1 MRNRRVEAGIWPR
14 AAAAA
19 AAIMLIAGCTSS
31 VPPGSTYFREGYVA
45 GCSDGSFDAGGP
57 SGQVQY
63 MRDGTLYRTQPNYKN
78 GWQQGYAKCYRDQNE
93 YPQMDSEF

>member
-1 MRNRRVEAGIWPR
+1 MRRGHIGIGVVFLGAW
-14 AAAAA
+14 AVAL
-19 AAIMLIAGCTSS
+19 LIAGCTSD
-31 VPPGSTYFREGYVA
+31 VPLGSKDFREGYVA

-57 SGQVQY
+57 SGQVEY
-63 MRDGTLYRTQPNYKN
+63 MREPTLYRTSADYKN

>member
-1 MRNRRVEAGIWPR
+1 MRKRGVGIEISRRAVY
-14 AAAAA
+14 AAA
-19 AAIMLIAGCTSS
+19 MLIAGCTSS

-63 MRDGTLYRTQPNYKN
+63 MRDGTLYRTQLDYKN